1 MSAETYQ
8 KVKGTMFK
16 KSNIPKNH
24 REVGSERITVDGYVE
39 IKVAEPNKWKF
50 KSRVLYEQYHD
61 VKLTRNDVIIF
72 LDGNKLNL
80 DVDNLFLISRA
91 ALARFNQDK
100 FYSDN
105 PEITKAAALMAEL
118 KTETRKKRSEVR
130 RMLVMDFNGKAIKT
144 DLMIDLVKFRE
155 EEPDLYAELAADY
168 PATEKN
174 YVISV
179 SKDED
184 KKCEE

>member
-1 MSAETYQ
+1 
-8 KVKGTMFK
+8 
-16 KSNIPKNH
+16 
-24 REVGSERITVDGYVE
+24 
-39 IKVAEPNKWKF
+39 
-50 KSRVLYEQYHD
+50 
-61 VKLTRNDVIIF
+61 
-72 LDGNKLNL
+72 
-80 DVDNLFLISRA
+80 
-91 ALARFNQDK
+91 
-100 FYSDN
+100 
-105 PEITKAAALMAEL
+105 
-118 KTETRKKRSEVR
+118 
-130 RMLVMDFNGKAIKT
+130 MLVMDFNGKAIKT